1 MKILRAK
8 RHLFVVHHEF
18 DTISSNNDYGKYLEH
33 FKYKHDIRFKAKH
46 QNNLCKRFSCSVIKL
61 TLNIELQSSTADVSK
76 SVIGVTN
83 VNTRMMTSYSS
94 VGNG

>member
-33 FKYKHDIRFKAKH
+33 FEYKHDIRFM
-46 QNNLCKRFSCSVIKL
+46 L
-61 TLNIELQSSTADVSK
+61 
-76 SVIGVTN
+76 
-83 VNTRMMTSYSS
+83 
-94 VGNG
+94 